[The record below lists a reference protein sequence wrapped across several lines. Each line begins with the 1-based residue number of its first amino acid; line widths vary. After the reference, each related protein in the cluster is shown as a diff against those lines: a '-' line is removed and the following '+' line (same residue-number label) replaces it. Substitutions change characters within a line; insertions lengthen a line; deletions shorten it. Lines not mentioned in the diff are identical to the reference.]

1 MRFAYKRRG
10 GPLLDWSGPTPP
22 SPTRA
27 GETRSLGEWNV
38 SPTYDPVH
46 GGQALSYGRG
56 LGDLNVPRPGAPEIV
71 SGYESPHPNAA
82 LIHFG
87 GYMPEGAARGYGQTM
102 LSADAPAPAPAQP
115 FDTGLIRKAAALAA
129 AYHGVKR
136 NNGSIFWGVIW
147 AAAALV
153 TPFYGVFV
161 PVWAAGQGFAQARPR
176 SNPAMGAATR
186 KKRRRMFVK
195 QKARRPTRRRTI
207 KRRPRNVSRQRTKRA
222 RTRRG
227 Y

>member
-10 GPLLDWSGPTPP
+10 GPLLDWDGRTAPYQS
-22 SPTRA
+22 RA
-27 GETRSLGEWNV
+27 GETRSLGSLEL
-38 SPTYDPVH
+38 D
-46 GGQALSYGRG
+46 
-56 LGDLNVPRPGAPEIV
+56 VPRPGAPEIV

-87 GYMPEGAARGYGQTM
+87 
-102 LSADAPAPAPAQP
+102 ADEKAAPAK

-161 PVWAAGQGFAQARPR
+161 PVWAAGQGFGQARLKN
-176 SNPAMGAATR
+176 NPARTWGVKVGPAAAR
-186 KKRRRMFVK
+186 RKKHAAWKKRRAEI
-195 QKARRPTRRRTI
+195 ARTK
-207 KRRPRNVSRQRTKRA
+207 KRRVGGRKTKRMG
-222 RTRRG
+222 TRRG
-227 Y
+227 VGAYSLRKR

>member
-27 GETRSLGEWNV
+27 GETRSLGE
-38 SPTYDPVH
+38 YDRVH

-56 LGDLNVPRPGAPEIV
+56 LGSLELNVPRPGAPEIV

-87 GYMPEGAARGYGQTM
+87 ADEKAA
-102 LSADAPAPAPAQP
+102 SAK

-129 AYHGVKR
+129 GFHGVRR

-147 AAAALV
+147 AAAAFI
-153 TPFYGVFV
+153 TPFNGVLV